1 MRRACGRGAV
11 GVVCVGWCIVR
22 SIFTRLGRGSDAPPS
37 CSWAAAAGLVGVG
50 CVGGFVRGGVCA
62 YLGRGMKKWQ
72 TNLIK
77 LVVMLSIIGLVVWR
91 MKAAWDGVQDPQL
104 HVDWRF
110 GALAMVCFCGSM
122 LASAL
127 VWLWLTRKMGDRSR
141 KLPAIG
147 AYIFSQ
153 MGKYVPGKVMLL
165 FMRIERTKRLGMNPQ
180 VCTVATLVENAMYM
194 VSGGLAAM
202 VTLMVFYRDQPLVV
216 AAVGVGVAIML
227 AAFYPPLFYKLVNKA
242 LVKMKQPP
250 VEEAQQLGKTEL
262 LMAVLGFMPCWAL
275 GGLAVWCSTRAITL
289 SIGQEDLW
297 PLPGLYALSVTGG
310 MASMLPGGLGSREA
324 ILGLGLM
331 KVLENNAKAVAIA
344 VGVQRL
350 MQILAEVIM
359 GATGAVLTSVK
370 RLRRAK
376 GVANVEGEM
385 LNAERPS

>member
-1 MRRACGRGAV
+1 M
-11 GVVCVGWCIVR
+11 
-22 SIFTRLGRGSDAPPS
+22 
-37 CSWAAAAGLVGVG
+37 
-50 CVGGFVRGGVCA
+50 GGFVSGEMCA
-62 YLGRGMKKWQ
+62 YLGRCMKKWQ

-91 MKAAWDGVQDPQL
+91 MKTTWDGVQDPQL

-110 GALAMVCFCGSM
+110 GALAMLFFCLSM
-122 LASAL
+122 LASSL

-165 FMRIERTKRLGMNPQ
+165 FMRMERTKRLGMNPQ
-180 VCTVATLVENAMYM
+180 VCIVATLAENAMYM
-194 VSGGLAAM
+194 VSGGLVAM
-202 VTLMVFYRDQPLVV
+202 ITVMIFYRDRPWTV
-216 AAVGVGVAIML
+216 VGVGAGVLVLM
-227 AAFYPPLFYKLVNKA
+227 AAFYPRVFYWAVNKA

-262 LMAVLGFMPCWAL
+262 FMAVLGFMPCWL
-275 GGLAVWCSTRAITL
+275 FGGLALWCSTRAITL
-289 SIGQEDLW
+289 RIGGEDLW

-324 ILGLGLM
+324 IMALGLM

-370 RLRRAK
+370 RLRRVKHVVNA
-376 GVANVEGEM
+376 EGEM
-385 LNAERPS
+385 LNAERPN